1 MKHYYLGLLLS
12 AAFSLNVSGQKVID
26 KAGEKLSMEK
36 ADIHYVNAPMTR
48 AQTAD
53 ELLGCPEGTVL
64 GGEFSSEADYVGFQS
79 SDQGRPGMP
88 TKFYQSFSECY
99 YTINGVRILGILNYY
114 DGESN
119 DWLTC
124 DGRGGVNAEGEMTEP
139 IRMEVSFY
147 RINAD
152 GEPGEVVFTKE
163 VDILGN
169 YLGVQ
174 YSGGNIYEFA
184 ADLGEDIKM
193 ESGFLSVSAVDM
205 KDAPSCWF
213 SVLCATSVPG
223 YGMVSLGDNGLMGAA
238 LPMCYCLKGSGEF
251 SAHKAL
257 KMVRILTPDNYSGE
271 KYEKVQVEL
280 MNVGSDDIE
289 NARLELWADGKL
301 LATESVDVAIKSL
314 ESYKYVFKQ
323 RIDCSAPGVHHF
335 EVRNVTAGDEKLC
348 DDALAFTTSKMEEGS
363 VCESESEDS
372 SYEYITSVKIGDINC
387 QSDNSGYSDYTD
399 MKTTIIPGEELEL
412 TVENEGSGVYIGVW
426 VDWNNNGTFD
436 DAGEFISYIP
446 DGTIKVSIPEDVD
459 VTAGEKRMRI
469 ILSYGE
475 TTPCGIYQY
484 GETEDYTLVVSRPD
498 ASPAID
504 VNVKS
509 IEAALNHDSKK
520 VELEIANNGTLDMT
534 GNISVNYLLP
544 YSPNNRYVSRIADNP
559 DVKEK
564 MQPRKV
570 ACKDIQSAPEAGD
583 ESQYTLRYDMG
594 QQSGIALTNYP
605 SATYA
610 QYYPGDML
618 SNLTGMQISSIDVY
632 LLDAAQKSSVVVYG
646 ENSQS
651 AAGEELLNQSFVP
664 VVNSWNHIV
673 LDKPVTI
680 TDKDMWIGVKLEG
693 FDSDKYYIGIDA
705 GKALRGFGDVV
716 NVGGETWWSMGDL
729 GINSNFCIRA
739 NVTGDRT
746 PAISW
751 LTMDK
756 KDFNIAA
763 NQKQTVNADL
773 DATKLAETLYE
784 AVIEIKSNDALTKV
798 VKIPVYMTNGA
809 VTGLDKNEM
818 LQSSIRFNADRS
830 LLIVESGSD
839 MKRVVL
845 TDIAGKNRKDVN
857 NIGQQVELS
866 LAGLNTGIYILSIE
880 YTDGN
885 KETIKL
891 PVTR

>member
-1 MKHYYLGLLLS
+1 MLFRSKG
-12 AAFSLNVSGQKVID
+12 D
-26 KAGEKLSMEK
+26 DAG
-36 ADIHYVNAPMTR
+36 
-48 AQTAD
+48 
-53 ELLGCPEGTVL
+53 
-64 GGEFSSEADYVGFQS
+64 
-79 SDQGRPGMP
+79 
-88 TKFYQSFSECY
+88 
-99 YTINGVRILGILNYY
+99 
-114 DGESN
+114 
-119 DWLTC
+119 
-124 DGRGGVNAEGEMTEP
+124 
-139 IRMEVSFY
+139 
-147 RINAD
+147 
-152 GEPGEVVFTKE
+152 
-163 VDILGN
+163 
-169 YLGVQ
+169 
-174 YSGGNIYEFA
+174 
-184 ADLGEDIKM
+184 
-193 ESGFLSVSAVDM
+193 
-205 KDAPSCWF
+205 
-213 SVLCATSVPG
+213 
-223 YGMVSLGDNGLMGAA
+223 
-238 LPMCYCLKGSGEF
+238 
-251 SAHKAL
+251 
-257 KMVRILTPDNYSGE
+257 
-271 KYEKVQVEL
+271 
-280 MNVGSDDIE
+280 
-289 NARLELWADGKL
+289 
-301 LATESVDVAIKSL
+301 SL
-314 ESYKYVFKQ
+314 EFTIKNLKTK
-323 RIDCSAPGVHHF
+323 DF

-484 GETEDYTLVVSRPD
+484 GETEYYTLVVSLPD

-646 ENSQS
+646 D
-651 AAGEELLNQSFVP
+651 
-664 VVNSWNHIV
+664 V
-673 LDKPVTI
+673 LR
-680 TDKDMWIGVKLEG
+680 
-693 FDSDKYYIGIDA
+693 IGIREMFSQIPLAQCPDH
-705 GKALRGFGDVV
+705 GFRDRMKQGVS
-716 NVGGETWWSMGDL
+716 VG
-729 GINSNFCIRA
+729 
-739 NVTGDRT
+739 
-746 PAISW
+746 
-751 LTMDK
+751 
-756 KDFNIAA
+756 
-763 NQKQTVNADL
+763 
-773 DATKLAETLYE
+773 
-784 AVIEIKSNDALTKV
+784 
-798 VKIPVYMTNGA
+798 MTN
-809 VTGLDKNEM
+809 
-818 LQSSIRFNADRS
+818 
-830 LLIVESGSD
+830 
-839 MKRVVL
+839 
-845 TDIAGKNRKDVN
+845 
-857 NIGQQVELS
+857 
-866 LAGLNTGIYILSIE
+866 
-880 YTDGN
+880 
-885 KETIKL
+885 
-891 PVTR
+891 